1 MSDQPVNP
9 DTPAAPEADENQII
23 AERRAKLAALR
34 AKGIAYPN
42 NFQRD
47 HLAGDLHEAYEDH
60 DRDRLDL
67 NPVVVKIAGRIM
79 GVPNVKR
86 SVKRVLV
93 IEQIGLVSETGKFV
107 EQRTAGIDSFADALD
122 AEIRSQLNGVL
133 HRDHGR
139 AFFICP

>member
-79 GVPNVKR
+79 L
-86 SVKRVLV
+86 KRVMGKASFAQLQDSSGT
-93 IEQIGLVSETGKFV
+93 IQLYQIG
-107 EQRTAGIDSFADALD
+107 
-122 AEIRSQLNGVL
+122 
-133 HRDHGR
+133 R
-139 AFFICP
+139 AHV

>member
-79 GVPNVKR
+79 L
-86 SVKRVLV
+86 KRVM
-93 IEQIGLVSETGKFV
+93 GK
-107 EQRTAGIDSFADALD
+107 ASFAQLQDSSGTIQLYLTDSYPGKTQHAD
-122 AEIRSQLNGVL
+122 FKHFDTGDTVGEI
-133 HRDHGR
+133 GR
-139 AFFICP
+139 AHV